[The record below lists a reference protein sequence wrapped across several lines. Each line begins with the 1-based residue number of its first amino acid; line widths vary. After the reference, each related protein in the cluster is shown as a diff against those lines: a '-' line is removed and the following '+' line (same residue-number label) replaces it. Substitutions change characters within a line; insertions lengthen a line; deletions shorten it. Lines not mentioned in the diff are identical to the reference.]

1 MLPRNPDNTLMHWRF
16 TQGECRWK
24 WRIQILPV
32 VSETSVVGPD
42 WGQECRVRIFWA
54 QNGKLLSGFLWKQ
67 QFQALQT
74 SSSVETPQPQCL
86 WKHHHQ
92 CYLYSTLK
100 WTNAAQNW
108 EYYTLATSGQA
119 WEWQHFTC
127 FLLTFSVSTVN
138 RLSRSQVLSAPRLFP
153 KPSAGCEVSG
163 DKGCTS
169 VFLLKDSILDTLQ
182 VSFNILTLETVICM
196 ISVKLDLI
204 I

>member
-1 MLPRNPDNTLMHWRF
+1 MLPHNPDNTLMHWRF

-24 WRIQILPV
+24 RKIQILPV

-42 WGQECRVRIFWA
+42 WGQECHVRIFWA

-86 WKHHHQ
+86 CWHHHQ
-92 CYLYSTLK
+92 FYLYSTLK
-100 WTNAAQNW
+100 TAGQNAVHNW

-127 FLLTFSVSTVN
+127 FLWTLSVSTVN
-138 RLSRSQVLSAPRLFP
+138 KLSSSEVLSAPRLFP
-153 KPSAGCEVSG
+153 KPLAGCKVSG
-163 DKGCTS
+163 DKGCIS
-169 VFLLKDSILDTLQ
+169 VFLLKDSILDT
-182 VSFNILTLETVICM
+182 ILRHYTQ
-196 ISVKLDLI
+196 
-204 I
+204 